1 MASDVAEASTHKVTL
16 EVENP
21 IAIAEIE
28 TVQAAARVADLN
40 NKRIGLYWNRKIRS
54 DVALDKIEELFKGRF
69 TGLEFTRFT
78 TKGGDISLS
87 SQEIETL
94 KQLGNEAIIGGT
106 GD

>member
-1 MASDVAEASTHKVTL
+1 MTSDAAATSTHKVTL
-16 EVENP
+16 EVANP

-28 TVQAAARVADLN
+28 TVQPAARVAELN

-78 TKGGDISLS
+78 TKGGDIALS
-87 SQEIETL
+87 SQETETL
-94 KQLGNEAIIGGT
+94 KKLGNEVIISGT